1 MKIRDRE
8 RIDCAELAGRLRRF
22 ADMVES
28 GNVQVRS
35 ERVPVGGEVEYE
47 VALEEDRGRGKLEI
61 EAKWRQ
67 ATPE

>member
-1 MKIRDRE
+1 
-8 RIDCAELAGRLRRF
+8 
-22 ADMVES
+22 
-28 GNVQVRS
+28 VQVRS

-47 VALEEDRGRGKLEI
+47 AALEEDRGRGKLEI